1 MVRLIINKKFYLK
14 GILILAILIFSSQF
28 SKAEILIFKNCK
40 NNNYTYEKNEYIL
53 DLNKGMMTREFIYD
67 NKSYKKIRSNDI
79 TAKKKNITTKGVTK
93 VNGLIVSEIAGYPA
107 FYTQLIFN
115 DVEKSIKI
123 KTVLNNTEGVSLISK
138 CQKIIKFKKQ
148 A

>member
-1 MVRLIINKKFYLK
+1 MKKNLIIIP
-14 GILILAILIFSSQF
+14 ILFLFQNLT
-28 SKAEILIFKNCK
+28 AEIIVFKDCSGEQYK
-40 NNNYTYEKNEYIL
+40 YEKNDYIL
-53 DLNKGMMTREFIYD
+53 DLKKELMTREFIYSEE
-67 NKSYKKIRSNDI
+67 SYKKLRLNDM
-79 TAKKKNITTKGVTK
+79 TTEKENKTKKGVAK
-93 VNGLIVSEIAGYPA
+93 INGLIVSEITGYPA

-115 DVEKSIKI
+115 ELEKSIKI

>member
-1 MVRLIINKKFYLK
+1 MKKTLIIIPFLFLFQKLT
-14 GILILAILIFSSQF
+14 
-28 SKAEILIFKNCK
+28 AEIIVFKDCSNEQY
-40 NNNYTYEKNEYIL
+40 NYEKNDYTL
-53 DLNKGMMTREFIYD
+53 DLKKELMTREYTYSEE
-67 NKSYKKIRSNDI
+67 SYKKLKLNDI
-79 TAKKKNITTKGVTK
+79 ETKKENITTKRVAE
-93 VNGLIVSEIAGYPA
+93 VDGLIVSEIAGYPA

-115 DVEKSIKI
+115 ELEKSIKI